1 MMSFEDCLGNVSK
14 EKFRNAA
21 NKLLVECFLLKKN
34 KDTTAEYHFIL
45 NNREM
50 VAAFFDLLGYELIVS
65 EETGV
70 ICLNNAAGTGRIHL
84 KKIESILLLILRLL
98 YIEKK
103 KQLLQTEDVIVLVD
117 EIYDKYYM
125 LKLSAKLDKTTLR
138 NAMGLFRR
146 YHLLSGLDA
155 DMSNTE
161 TRVII
166 YPSILFAVTGKSL
179 DEIYRTAKERLTKYE
194 TGGAIE
200 DADDEEA
207 DEN

>member
-1 MMSFEDCLGNVSK
+1 MMTFEDCLGNVSK

-21 NKLLVECFLLKKN
+21 SKLLVECFLLKKN

-45 NNREM
+45 NNREL
-50 VAAFFDLLGYELIVS
+50 FSSFLDLLGYDLLVS
-65 EETGV
+65 EEMGV

-84 KKIESILLLILRLL
+84 KKIESILMLILRLL

-103 KQLLQTEDVIVLVD
+103 KQITQTEDVIILVD
-117 EIYDKYYM
+117 EIYDKYNM
-125 LKLSAKLDKTTLR
+125 LKLNARLDKTTLR

-146 YHLLSGLDA
+146 YHLLSGLDS

-161 TRVII
+161 TRVMI
-166 YPSILFAVTGKSL
+166 YPSILFAITGASI
-179 DEIYRTAKERLTKYE
+179 DEIYREAKERLAKYE
-194 TGGAIE
+194 TGGESE
-200 DADDEEA
+200 DATDEEA